1 MKRISVLILIVLML
15 LTICGCNVK
24 DYPYKASFKELGVPL
39 SDYYTTGGV
48 HRSVWDIEAYN
59 GKVYV
64 GGGDYDKNKGPVMVK
79 YYDVAKKEWVSD
91 GNLPDEQIERFYIF
105 NDMLYAAG
113 CDPKENWQYGNF
125 YTTNGNGWTTERVLP
140 GGIHNFDLAFFDGK
154 IFAGMGV
161 AAGQFPVA
169 VSSDGKSFSQVPFKK
184 EGKVLSHTAEAIVR
198 VYDFFTLSGELYA
211 YLFTLDRNGRRYD
224 VYRYDGESFV
234 YHSDLISQLDIKRN
248 AYTHINQKAEFNG
261 MQFIA
266 RGHLYST
273 SDMKTADLIEIKPNN
288 EILDLRVID
297 DTLYV
302 LCNEKLNRNDKEEFR
317 ISVWYTNS
325 GRKGS
330 FRELFFFDYE
340 NRALSFTYDDGIF
353 YFGIGYG
360 ITAKADYETNGMVL
374 SVKNELE

>member
-161 AAGQFPVA
+161 AAGKFPVA

-211 YLFTLDRNGRRYD
+211 YLFTLDRNERRYD

-248 AYTHINQKAEFNG
+248 AYTYINQKASLTVCNLLQG
-261 MQFIA
+261 DICIA
-266 RGHLYST
+266 LP
-273 SDMKTADLIEIKPNN
+273 I
-288 EILDLRVID
+288 
-297 DTLYV
+297 
-302 LCNEKLNRNDKEEFR
+302 
-317 ISVWYTNS
+317 
-325 GRKGS
+325 
-330 FRELFFFDYE
+330 
-340 NRALSFTYDDGIF
+340 
-353 YFGIGYG
+353 
-360 ITAKADYETNGMVL
+360 
-374 SVKNELE
+374 